1 MIPEA
6 FHRLGEKLHHLWQHL
21 PLKGL
26 GVLSAALPMV
36 AVVASAVLAF
46 MGNQNRQRMEMA
58 VTRHFE
64 MVERLGDLLTLMLN
78 AETGLRG
85 HLLTQRAEFLE
96 PFAFAQ
102 RSLPDE
108 LESLRAF
115 IEAEPG
121 AGPRAQKRARLEEIR
136 GTVGQE
142 MTLLAQLRDA
152 TAIEA
157 PRAAN
162 SEGLSGQLIQS
173 KALMDHLRDQLRAM
187 KDEEKRLLDQRLEE
201 IRQVRRRD
209 YLSISL
215 ALLLGLA
222 TRAVVFWLFNRR
234 VVRRIE
240 QLTAN
245 VRALA
250 ASEPL
255 PNAPSGHHDAIG
267 ELEQELANAQ
277 SQLRTDRQSSTPVP
291 PPGNS
296 R

>member
-1 MIPEA
+1 
-6 FHRLGEKLHHLWQHL
+6 
-21 PLKGL
+21 
-26 GVLSAALPMV
+26 
-36 AVVASAVLAF
+36 
-46 MGNQNRQRMEMA
+46 
-58 VTRHFE
+58 
-64 MVERLGDLLTLMLN
+64 
-78 AETGLRG
+78 
-85 HLLTQRAEFLE
+85 
-96 PFAFAQ
+96 
-102 RSLPDE
+102 
-108 LESLRAF
+108 
-115 IEAEPG
+115 
-121 AGPRAQKRARLEEIR
+121 
-136 GTVGQE
+136 
-142 MTLLAQLRDA
+142 MTLLAQLRDVK
-152 TAIEA
+152 AIEA

-187 KDEEKRLLDQRLEE
+187 KDEEKQLLGQRLEE

-209 YLSISL
+209 YLSISI